1 MYTYYARL
9 IEIALGPL
17 VDEHTLA
24 VIADQPTNQSKDRN
38 VAFSFSFPKTSLPN
52 GSNVIVT
59 PTTDSFPTN
68 LQQLLNKK
76 KPKRLFLAPPF
87 LHYRFVPERIRARYP
102 RLNYEVIALQTA
114 LRSLPDGATVA
125 AIMPASFFQGES
137 NRSVRFRLFDQYRPK
152 LLITHTHSVTNVKSQ
167 AEYDLGL
174 KFGLPMHG
182 NLQFNT
188 VVVGVGSADRSIRF
202 FKCMKASDVRPLEEE
217 LADLSRLLK
226 QGGGKTKYGY
236 IIREGLP
243 ADVPL
248 IHELYDPVFISK
260 QQSISAIGEI
270 KQLSD
275 LADIRQGIS
284 FSQHSQL
291 PLASNTGQRVGIIE
305 GNDISTEG
313 RINHNDFAYRV
324 KVLPKLLLR
333 KGDLCVGSIFREKVR
348 IGEVTEDLLPA
359 IARNTVLV
367 LRFKPGLSVEARQT
381 IFAYLRSAHAAEQL
395 QIRALNLGATYRVT
409 LSGLA
414 GLPVPILD
422 EDLSTAVKDINKS
435 IYDLHVWA
443 EEAERQR
450 DALFEFTNPKKETL
464 EIKKLGRLSR
474 QRCDAARL
482 VNDQQ
487 HRIRTQF
494 PYPIAFRWRTVDASH
509 PDMEGY
515 LNVLECA
522 EVAVCYL
529 ACMALLLPGLLPEFQ
544 IRYVNE
550 IKKRLSETEHGTS
563 MGDWVAIVRETKNAK
578 SIRKQLENVPFGE
591 LAAFDDETDQALQRL
606 HKARNDQAHQRG
618 PKGAEIRNAFEMCRT
633 DLEVFLEG
641 IEFLTEYPLRLIERA
656 KRDTLMNLTKYEH
669 RDLMGDHPLVPV
681 QISETKQTDLEESL
695 YLVDRGGTLHL
706 IRPFLN
712 RIECPECG
720 RWSLFYLDSYSKRD
734 NRCSLKS
741 MDHGHSAN
749 ADGSI
754 IAALRH
760 IGFLPG

>member
-1 MYTYYARL
+1 MYTFYARL
-9 IEIALGPL
+9 IEIALGAL
-17 VDEHTLA
+17 VDEPPLA
-24 VIADQPTNQSKDRN
+24 VIADQPTNQSKERK
-38 VAFSFSFPKTSLPN
+38 VSFSFSFPKTCLPN
-52 GSNVIVT
+52 GSEVIVI
-59 PTTDSFPTN
+59 PTTDSFPTD

-76 KPKRLFLAPPF
+76 KPNRLFLAPPF
-87 LHYRFVPERIRARYP
+87 LHYRFVPERIRSHYP

-114 LRSLPDGATVA
+114 LGALPNGATVA

-137 NRSVRFRLFDQYRPK
+137 SRSVRSRLFGQYRPK
-152 LLITHTHSVTNVKSQ
+152 LLITHAHSVANVKSQ
-167 AEYDLGL
+167 AGYDLAL
-174 KFGLPMHG
+174 KFGLPMYG
-182 NLQFNT
+182 SLQVNT
-188 VVVGVGSADRSIRF
+188 VVVGVGSVDRSIRF
-202 FKCMKASDVRPLEEE
+202 FKCMKASDVRPLEEH

-226 QGGGKTKYGY
+226 QGGGKTNYGY
-236 IIREGLP
+236 VIREGLP
-243 ADVPL
+243 ADTPL

-260 QQSISAIGEI
+260 QQSIRAIGEI
-270 KQLSD
+270 RKLSD

-284 FSQHSQL
+284 FAQHSQF
-291 PLASNTGQRVGIIE
+291 PVASNTDQPVGIIE
-305 GNDISTEG
+305 GRDIGTEG
-313 RINHNDFAYRV
+313 RINHNDFGYRV
-324 KVLPKLLLR
+324 KVRPELLLQ
-333 KGDLCVGSIFREKVR
+333 KGDLCVGSIFRGKVR
-348 IGEVTEDLLPA
+348 IGEVREDLLPA
-359 IARNTVLV
+359 TASNTVLV
-367 LRFKPGLSVEARQT
+367 LRFKPGLSVEAKQT

-395 QIRALNLGATYRVT
+395 QIRASNLGATYRVT
-409 LSGLA
+409 LQGLA

-422 EDLSTAVKDINKS
+422 EELSTAVKDINKS

-450 DALFEFTNPKKETL
+450 DTLFEFANPKKEAL

-482 VNDQQ
+482 VNDQR

-515 LNVLECA
+515 TNVLDCA

-529 ACMALLLPGLLPEFQ
+529 ACMALLLPGLLPGFQ
-544 IRYVNE
+544 IKYANE
-550 IKKRLSETEHGTS
+550 IKNRLSETGHGTS

-591 LAAFDDETDQALQRL
+591 LGAFDDETDQALQRL
-606 HKARNDQAHQRG
+606 HKARNDQAHRRG
-618 PKGAEIRNAFEMCRT
+618 PKGTEIRNAFETCRN

-656 KRDTLMNLTKYEH
+656 KRDTIMNLTKYEH

-681 QISETKQTDLEESL
+681 QTSETKQTDLEESL
-695 YLVDRGGTLHL
+695 YLVDRSGTLHL

-720 RWSLFYLDSYSKRD
+720 RWSLFYLDWYSKKD
-734 NRCSLKS
+734 NKCSLKS

-754 IAALRH
+754 IAAFRH
-760 IGFLPG
+760 VGLLPG